1 MRDRIKQKPIV
12 AVLLPIL
19 FLLVALISV
28 YQWNPLKADDQNAH
42 LVDVKVNGKEIDKN
56 YSVTEQGTLLEM
68 STEEPQVLKFLESE
82 KYKVELLNEKGEP
95 LPSEEISEEK
105 LKHYQELVTS
115 NQKSTEQTDQSSAL
129 SDSSTT
135 QPSTSK
141 EVEEIASQL
150 FYVVEDEKKIPY
162 LLLDKEETIWLSV
175 VNKKPEEATS
185 VVFEKVD
192 VNKKQTLINFEAKK
206 KETTETSN
214 KEKESSSE
222 SKKSSENKEK
232 QESAATKNSS
242 TSQEAKKDSTESQKK
257 ETTSSSKEPAKKSA
271 TKTKAT
277 KLTKEEKKRNLAI
290 EQLLDEKYEEK
301 DSFKPIELPAERA
314 SSRETRSGESP
325 ISVTGAKMTI
335 KDGTA
340 SFDTGNDNPGY
351 DSGDNNQL
359 VRSFDSIIYLLT
371 FSLEASDPNTTYS
384 DIKYSVNMEL
394 PNAYALDDSGKQR
407 FNAEVVDSES
417 GELVNDDST
426 GTTKTSKGKME
437 STINGNGQILLPMLV
452 NVYGAQNGTLIKPT
466 MKITIISA
474 KNDKTGETEEINKI
488 YDQEDENL
496 ADVLKLRETKVSAKP
511 SITAKLTKGNKLVIN
526 EFAPHLV
533 GNTEW
538 DATGIGVTLGLT
550 PIAGRT
556 DADFRG
562 STFPNGEIKVKIGS
576 DSFYQTGYGAA
587 KTPVPTHETN
597 SILNCTRPIY
607 AMASSVAK
615 SDTSGW
621 DQIMYPGKTLN
632 ITDELISL
640 PIPNGKSK
648 KIFVTEPTVSA
659 DEKKEIGVYDTGNV
673 NVTNGDLAMTLTN
686 SDYEPIYNPYTY
698 NLNGTKTSNNE
709 KLFSS
714 SMMIVQWCRAYM
726 DQKST
731 GIFSTDLKIS
741 NISYEG
747 QPNGSSSSSVT
758 FSEIKIPGGTKTSLA
773 SFTGYGF
780 NGLST
785 TGDRWHSAGD
795 GKVARGA
802 SNIYVGGSSIFN
814 YHEGTEAQI
823 LVRWNANSFE
833 YDPSRDIWCQEA
845 GMQAAKTRYGVG
857 KTKNNPTLTANT
869 QTNLEN
875 EYEWYNTYQ
884 EAELHGKISAVKVC
898 YDKNGYLGTYTAI
911 PVNVVGQVGGKD
923 QFGNANVCMINSY
936 IHNSRGAVIN
946 QFPEVGYAY
955 EPSAFDVQGNKISGH
970 RDPETSRNGAYGD
983 TVYIKSFGI
992 STTTTPEKPVYKTNE
1007 TIKWKVV
1014 GNILSDANEDYMV
1027 RLTTTLPKNLT
1038 YDFNSSTDSNGNSL
1052 PEPTIITNDATGE
1065 TTLIWSIQSL
1075 NPMDPL
1081 RNTAEIRFTTTPV
1094 LKHLTF
1100 NDVSLATT
1108 RISTVGDIYLQNNQ
1122 SIKDESPAWM
1132 RSSSGSV
1139 NLYQVQQITLT
1150 KEVDKSFIEV
1160 GNKDPAVSPAADR
1173 EALTDI
1179 TYKVT
1184 LDNFSSDK
1192 LLNVKVLDELPF
1204 DTDSLGTDLGG
1215 SFTVKSIKIITGSGD
1230 ITYTNNPVPSNERDN
1245 PNLVSGA
1252 WSPYVPGSSNSEII
1266 KNAKGF
1272 VVTSKELDVGDSLVF
1287 EVTISPTGQKAG
1299 NILRNRAAFNS
1310 HLNLPVKSNIVQ
1322 TQVLGRDLTGYVWY
1336 DDDYDGLIGNK
1347 SDGTPEDPVSNIAV
1361 KLYRTSLEKP
1371 SYANE
1376 LVEESLSGEKFI
1388 DSSGN
1393 SLVKTGADGKY
1404 KFSDLPEGNY
1414 IAEFMVGDIV
1424 VTQKIA
1430 IVTKEWQGTNVALNS
1445 KADPD
1450 PTSTT
1455 AFKTPSDFKDPNTGS
1470 LYFNHPELA
1479 NLPTLLTGTDKV
1491 SHITDVN
1498 AGLTRLSK
1506 IKLFKYEEGS
1516 VIDVNKDGH
1525 LSDAEIEA
1533 DTTNALEGAEFQ
1545 LYKGEKDDPNTIK
1558 DENKIGS
1565 PVATGSDGW
1574 LEFGSLP
1581 PGHYTI
1587 VETKAPDGFELLK
1600 NPIEVYVP
1608 TYNYIA
1614 IVHVPDSA
1622 QTKLPFTGSTK
1633 AMRIILIAAACFLVI
1648 GMTGV
1653 FLHFRPIKVRGGK

>member
-115 NQKSTEQTDQSSAL
+115 NQESTEQTDQSSAS

-185 VVFEKVD
+185 VVLEKVD
-192 VNKKQTLINFEAKK
+192 ANKKQTLINFEAKS
-206 KETTETSN
+206 KETTESFK

-222 SKKSSENKEK
+222 RKKSSENNEK

-301 DSFKPIELPAERA
+301 DSFKPIELPAEGA

-417 GELVNDDST
+417 GELVNDDLT

-511 SITAKLTKGNKLVIN
+511 SVSATLTKGNKLLLS
-526 EFAPHLV
+526 EYAPEKP
-533 GNTEW
+533 GITNEW
-538 DATGIGVTLGLT
+538 DMTNVGVTLGLK

-556 DADFRG
+556 TADFRG
-562 STFPNGEIKVKIGS
+562 STFPNGDINVKIGS
-576 DSFYQTGYGAA
+576 QSFYKTSMSAA
-587 KTPVPTHETN
+587 DEEVFASESISTSTH
-597 SILNCTRPIY
+597 TRPVY
-607 AMASSVAK
+607 AAASSVATTE
-615 SDTSGW
+615 TSGW
-621 DQIMYPGKTLN
+621 DYIKYDDESSIN
-632 ITDELISL
+632 ITNELVSL
-640 PIPNGKSK
+640 PIPYGKSEEVH
-648 KIFVTEPTVSA
+648 VTEPIASA
-659 DEKKEIGVYDTGNV
+659 EEKKKIGVYDTGNIS
-673 NVTNGDLAMTLTN
+673 VTNSDLAITLTN
-686 SDYEPIYNPYTY
+686 SGYTPIYNPYTY
-698 NLNGTKTSNNE
+698 NMNGTKTSNNE

-714 SMMIVQWCRAYM
+714 SMMIVEWCRSYINR
-726 DQKST
+726 KPT
-731 GIFSTDLKIS
+731 GVFTTNLKIE

-747 QPNGSSSSSVT
+747 NTHESESSVKFT
-758 FSEIKIPGGTKTSLA
+758 EIKIPGGTKTSLA
-773 SFTGYGF
+773 AFTSFGF
-780 NGLST
+780 NGLSST
-785 TGDRWHSAGD
+785 TDRFHSAGD

-802 SNIYVGGSSIFN
+802 SDIYVGGSSIFN

-833 YDPSRDIWCQEA
+833 YDPSRDIWCQQA
-845 GMQAAKTRYGVG
+845 GMQNSKTRFGVG
-857 KTKNNPTLTANT
+857 KTKDTPTLIANT
-869 QTNLEN
+869 QTNMEN
-875 EYEWYNTYQ
+875 EYNWYNTY
-884 EAELHGKISAVKVC
+884 EDAERYGKISAVKVC
-898 YDKNGYLGTYTAI
+898 YDKDGWLGTFTAV
-911 PVNVVGQVGGKD
+911 PVNVIGQVGGKD
-923 QFGNANVCMINSY
+923 QYGNANVCMINSY
-936 IHNSRGAVIN
+936 IHNSTGSVIT
-946 QFPEVGYAY
+946 QFPEVGYEY
-955 EPSAFDVQGNKISGH
+955 VPSIFDSQGNFIPGGH
-970 RDPETSRNGAYGD
+970 IDPAQGRDGAYGD
-983 TVYIKSFGI
+983 TAYIKSFGI
-992 STTTTPEKPVYKTNE
+992 TTTTTPDKPVYKTNE
-1007 TIKWKVV
+1007 KINWKVV
-1014 GNILSDANEDYMV
+1014 GNILSDANEDYVV
-1027 RLTTTLPKNLT
+1027 RLTTQLPKNLS
-1038 YDFNSSTDSNGNSL
+1038 YDLDSAVDSKGNRVETT
-1052 PEPTIITNDATGE
+1052 PIYNPDGT
-1065 TTLIWSIQSL
+1065 TTLIWTL
-1075 NPMDPL
+1075 EGVNPSDPL
-1081 RNTAEIRFTTTPV
+1081 RNTAEVRFTTTPV

-1100 NDVSLATT
+1100 NDVSIANTK
-1108 RISTVGDIYLQNNQ
+1108 ISTVGDIWLKNNP
-1122 SIKDESPAWM
+1122 SIKDESLASM
-1132 RSSSGSV
+1132 RASSGSIS
-1139 NLYQVQQITLT
+1139 LYQVQQIVLT
-1150 KEVDKSFIEV
+1150 KEVDKSLIEV
-1160 GNKDPAVSPAADR
+1160 GNKDPAVSPALDR
-1173 EALTDI
+1173 DALTDI

-1204 DTDSLGTDLGG
+1204 DTDSLGTDLDG

-1245 PNLVSGA
+1245 PNLVSGS

-1414 IAEFMVGDIV
+1414 VAEFMVGDIV

-1450 PTSTT
+1450 PTSAT

-1506 IKLFKYEEGS
+1506 IKLFKYEEGTA
-1516 VIDVNKDGH
+1516 IDKNGDGE
-1525 LSDAEIEA
+1525 LTKAEIEA
-1533 DTTNALEGAEFQ
+1533 SATPLQYAEFD
-1545 LYKGEKDDPNTIK
+1545 LYKGNSTDPDDKVGSATT
-1558 DENKIGS
+1558 DEH
-1565 PVATGSDGW
+1565 GW
-1574 LEFGSLP
+1574 LEFAGLP
-1581 PGHYTI
+1581 PGTYTI
-1587 VETKAPDGFELLK
+1587 VETKAPPGFELLK
-1600 NPIEVYVP
+1600 EPIYPVEIP
-1608 TYNYIA
+1608 EYNYVT
-1614 IVHVPDSA
+1614 IVHVSDQG
-1622 QTKLPFTGSTK
+1622 QTELPFTGSTK
-1633 AMRIILIAAACFLVI
+1633 AMRIILIAAACLLVI

-1653 FLHFRPIKVRGGK
+1653 FLHFRPIKVKGGN